1 MLISGGK
8 QERTIARWVAPTLR
22 VLASKKRKYAD
33 KLATQHIKR
42 SGFAEWNF
50 DAEVYSFDK
59 RLNENFDLKLLSQAF
74 YQRSYVIQEE
84 LRLEK
89 TGADVIDTN
98 MVDNRELAEKGQEFA
113 VAYVQ
118 AFLKYH
124 LPRLPND
131 GIAAIQNH
139 LLSIKMMAH
148 ISSNLGTK
156 ELIFAE
162 EYPPSEETLATTLF
176 AIIGAL
182 KDSQPNGYPTRPC
195 NFVRDF
201 ICTHLNQL
209 DLNEHW
215 QIEKP
220 YELLQSICSADGI
233 ASIEPRILGQMSRSD
248 ILYCVRI
255 GIYDS
260 SSKKLLG
267 SSYGENYDGAIEAAS
282 VDALNTYFGISNLK
296 PFDYTIAPEKLFDQ
310 AKKLRLTN

>member
-1 MLISGGK
+1 MH
-8 QERTIARWVAPTLR
+8 RWVAPTLR
-22 VLASKKRKYAD
+22 ELAGKQKKYAD
-33 KLATQHIKR
+33 KLPKLDKR
-42 SGFAEWNF
+42 SGFVEWNF

-59 RLNENFDLKLLSQAF
+59 RLSENFNLKLLSQAF
-74 YQRSYVIQEE
+74 YQRSYIVQEE

-89 TGADVIDTN
+89 AGADMTEIK
-98 MVDNRELAEKGQEFA
+98 MVDNRELAEKGREVA
-113 VAYVQ
+113 TAYVQ

-131 GIAAIQNH
+131 GIVAIQNH
-139 LLSIKMMAH
+139 LLGTEKMAH
-148 ISSNLGTK
+148 ISQNLGTK
-156 ELIFAE
+156 DLIFAE

-182 KDSQPNGYPTRPC
+182 KDSQPDGSPTRPC

-209 DLNEHW
+209 DLNAVWE
-215 QIEKP
+215 IENAFERLKN
-220 YELLQSICSADGI
+220 ICANDGI
-233 ASIEPRILGQMSRSD
+233 TSVEPRIIGQMSMAD

-267 SSYGENYDGAIEAAS
+267 SSYGETYDKAIEAAS
-282 VDALNTYFGISNLK
+282 VDFLNKYFGIYNPK
-296 PFDYTIAPEKLFDQ
+296 PFDYAIAPEHILGQ
-310 AKKLRLTN
+310 GKKLRLTN